1 MGDLSRRRT
10 TRTNPCIYLFCHLLK
25 MMYSARLKII
35 SNHPLWMSISL
46 YTVSCHLIRCI
57 CSSTLP
63 MKTFLWSHKK
73 ILSCRN
79 RWKFFFVSTT
89 KDSILVLT
97 LLATCKEIRFRA
109 TSAFTPR
116 AKGTLLVEWIIKF
129 FHDNKSTLAQ
139 TEARKSV
146 LKDPFRLQVLH
157 RTVRCWA
164 KSNERRL
171 HIIISY
177 AIENKFTF
185 CNIHKFECTRLFWF
199 GRL

>member
-1 MGDLSRRRT
+1 MGDLLRRRT

-57 CSSTLP
+57 CSSTFP

-73 ILSCRN
+73 FQAAVINESFFSFQPLKIPYLFLHCLPHVKKYVLGRLRHLPLARKELCLSSELSSS
-79 RWKFFFVSTT
+79 FMT
-89 KDSILVLT
+89 
-97 LLATCKEIRFRA
+97 
-109 TSAFTPR
+109 
-116 AKGTLLVEWIIKF
+116 AKALWLR
-129 FHDNKSTLAQ
+129 Q
-139 TEARKSV
+139 ARKSV
-146 LKDPFRLQVLH
+146 LKGPFRLQVLL
-157 RTVRCWA
+157 RTVRCWP

-177 AIENKFTF
+177 EVENTFTF

>member
-1 MGDLSRRRT
+1 MGDLLRRRT

-97 LLATCKEIRFRA
+97 LLATCKEIRLGRLRHL
-109 TSAFTPR
+109 P
-116 AKGTLLVEWIIKF
+116 L
-129 FHDNKSTLAQ
+129 
-139 TEARKSV
+139 ARKELCLSSELSSSFMTTKALWLRQRPV
-146 LKDPFRLQVLH
+146 NLSWKIRLGSRFYTEQFDVELNLM
-157 RTVRCWA
+157 
-164 KSNERRL
+164 NEDY
-171 HIIISY
+171 I
-177 AIENKFTF
+177 
-185 CNIHKFECTRLFWF
+185 
-199 GRL
+199 